1 MIIDYETLKLLWWVL
16 VGILFIGFAI
26 TDGMD
31 MGVGMLLP
39 FLGKKD
45 IERRVIINT
54 VGPHWDGN
62 QVWLITAAG
71 AIFAAWPLV
80 YASAFSG
87 FYFAMLLALFGLFF
101 RPVGFDYRSKIA
113 DPRWRNS
120 WDWGLFIGGLV
131 PALIFG
137 VAFGN
142 LLQGVPFHLDTLLRP
157 YYTGSFFGLLWS
169 RENGPFALL
178 AGLISVAM
186 LTMHGAIW
194 LQLRT
199 AEPISTRAK
208 GAAKVWGLVT
218 IIAFG
223 LAGVWLVLGI
233 EGYRVVSMPALDAM
247 PNPLTKEVVREAG
260 AWLANYQTYPASIAF
275 PVLGFVGLGLA
286 VVLSI
291 RDRPGLGLVLSSL
304 GITGIIMTAGAAMFP
319 FIMPSS
325 TNPNSSLIVWD
336 SVSSHL
342 TLSIM
347 FWAAMIFVP
356 IIIGYTTWTYTKMW
370 RRVTVEEIESQ
381 EHLAY

>member
-16 VGILFIGFAI
+16 VGILFIGFAV

-31 MGVGMLLP
+31 MGVGILLP

-45 IERRVIINT
+45 VERRVIINT

-101 RPVGFDYRSKIA
+101 RPVGFDYRSKIE
-113 DPRWRNS
+113 DPRWRNA

-157 YYTGSFFGLLWS
+157 YYTGGFFGLL
-169 RENGPFALL
+169 NPFALL
-178 AGLISVAM
+178 AGLLSVAM
-186 LTMHGAIW
+186 LTLHAAIW

-199 AEPISTRAK
+199 GEPTATRAK
-208 GAAKVWGLVT
+208 AAAKVWGLVT
-218 IIAFG
+218 IVAFG
-223 LAGVWLVLGI
+223 LAGVWLVFGI
-233 EGYRVVSMPALDAM
+233 EGYRVVSMPPLDAQ

-260 AWLANYQTYPASIAF
+260 AWLANYRAHPWTLALPA
-275 PVLGFVGLGLA
+275 LGFLGLGLS

-291 RDRPGLGLVLSSL
+291 LDRPGLGLVLSSL
-304 GITGIIMTAGAAMFP
+304 GIAGIILTAGATMFP

-336 SVSSHL
+336 AVSSHR
-342 TLSIM
+342 TLAIM
-347 FWAAMIFVP
+347 FWAAMLFVP
-356 IIIGYTTWTYTKMW
+356 IIIGYTTWTYAKMW

>member
-16 VGILFIGFAI
+16 VGILFIGFAV

-291 RDRPGLGLVLSSL
+291 LDRPGLGLVLSSL

-356 IIIGYTTWTYTKMW
+356 IIIGYTTWTYAKMW

>member
-16 VGILFIGFAI
+16 VGILFIGFAV

-31 MGVGMLLP
+31 MGVGILLP

-101 RPVGFDYRSKIA
+101 RPLGFDYRSKIE
-113 DPRWRNS
+113 DPRWRNA

-157 YYTGSFFGLLWS
+157 YYTGGFFGLL
-169 RENGPFALL
+169 NPFALL
-178 AGLISVAM
+178 AGLLSVAM
-186 LTMHGAIW
+186 LTLHAAIW

-199 AEPISTRAK
+199 GEPTATRAK
-208 GAAKVWGLVT
+208 AAAKVWGLVT
-218 IIAFG
+218 IVAFG
-223 LAGVWLVLGI
+223 LAGVWLVFGI
-233 EGYRVVSMPALDAM
+233 EGYRVVSMPPLDAQ

-260 AWLANYQTYPASIAF
+260 AWLANYQDYPWTLALPA
-275 PVLGFVGLGLA
+275 LGFLGLGLS

-291 RDRPGLGLVLSSL
+291 LGRPGLGLVLSSL
-304 GITGIIMTAGAAMFP
+304 GIAGIILTAGATMFP

-336 SVSSHL
+336 AVSSHR
-342 TLSIM
+342 TLAIM
-347 FWAAMIFVP
+347 FWAAMLFVP
-356 IIIGYTTWTYTKMW
+356 IIIGYTTWTYAKMW
-370 RRVTVEEIESQ
+370 RRVTVEEIKSQ

>member
-16 VGILFIGFAI
+16 VGILFIGFAV

-31 MGVGMLLP
+31 MGVGILLP

-45 IERRVIINT
+45 VERRVIINT

-101 RPVGFDYRSKIA
+101 RPVGFDYRSKIE
-113 DPRWRNS
+113 DPRWRNA

-157 YYTGSFFGLLWS
+157 YYTGGFFGLL
-169 RENGPFALL
+169 NPFALL
-178 AGLISVAM
+178 AGLLSVAM
-186 LTMHGAIW
+186 LTLHAAIW

-199 AEPISTRAK
+199 GEPTATRAK
-208 GAAKVWGLVT
+208 AAAKVWGLVT
-218 IIAFG
+218 IVAFG
-223 LAGVWLVLGI
+223 LAGVWLVFSI
-233 EGYRVVSMPALDAM
+233 EGYRVVSMPPLDAQ

-260 AWLANYQTYPASIAF
+260 AWLANYRAYPWTLALPA
-275 PVLGFVGLGLA
+275 LGFLGLGLS

-291 RDRPGLGLVLSSL
+291 LDRPGLGLVLSSL
-304 GITGIIMTAGAAMFP
+304 GIAGIILTAGATMFP

-336 SVSSHL
+336 AVSSHR
-342 TLSIM
+342 TLAIM
-347 FWAAMIFVP
+347 FWAAMLFVP
-356 IIIGYTTWTYTKMW
+356 IIIGYTTWTYAKMW
-370 RRVTVEEIESQ
+370 RRVTVEEIKSQ